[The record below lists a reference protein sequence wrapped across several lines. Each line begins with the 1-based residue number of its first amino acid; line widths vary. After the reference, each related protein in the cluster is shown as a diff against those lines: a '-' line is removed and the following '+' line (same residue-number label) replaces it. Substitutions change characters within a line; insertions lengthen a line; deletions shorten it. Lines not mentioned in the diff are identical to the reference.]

1 MSEKII
7 LCKKCNKQID
17 SGKYCKR
24 CDTVRIEDR
33 DKYLKVVGG
42 VAGGIV
48 SIALLVIT
56 KGKLG
61 GGKKL

>member
-1 MSEKII
+1 MSKKSI

-24 CDTVRIEDR
+24 CETVRKENR
-33 DKYLKVVGG
+33 DMALKTVGG
-42 VAGGIV
+42 VVAGVGGL
-48 SIALLVIT
+48 AFLMIT
-56 KGKLG
+56 KGKFG

>member
-24 CDTVRIEDR
+24 CDTVRKENR
-33 DKYLKVVGG
+33 DKALKTVGG
-42 VAGGIV
+42 VVAGVGSLAI
-48 SIALLVIT
+48 LVIT

-61 GGKKL
+61 GGKK